1 MKFLNNMKLLILSV
15 SALVLLS
22 PSPVNAAE
30 PETGTARPDATET
43 VSGNDPVPPS
53 KNEPEQDVKPDVTQ
67 DQTGTESLI
76 GQAMSAAVRL
86 ENIERLLE
94 SLTEA
99 AETISE
105 NMEKYEENHDAYFE
119 KVLEKLYM
127 DERGS
132 GIMLLSDDEDYY
144 WLYLSD
150 YYNNDLGFVVLP
162 NRGAFEYYWSRS
174 YYYVSKSDQSW
185 YGMDYII
192 YRDEPYLMN
201 TYGYDIETYNGAWS
215 EASNGCYVETVNLSA
230 YEASIAPVE
239 PDPGETDPDESDSDE
254 NIPSPSEFYSQLEVI
269 NETLTSIHGSDCAY
283 YEASEEY
290 RKDMHRMQSAETA
303 SSIILCILACVVVGI
318 MLFTELFR
326 RFK

>member
-30 PETGTARPDATET
+30 PETETVQPDANET

-53 KNEPEQDVKPDVTQ
+53 TNEPEQDVEPDRTQ
-67 DQTGTESLI
+67 DQTGTESLL

-105 NMEKYEENHDAYFE
+105 NIEKYEENHDVYFE

-132 GIMLLSDDEDYY
+132 SIMLLSDDEDYY

-150 YYNNDLGFVVLP
+150 YYNNELGFVVLP

-174 YYYVSKSDQSW
+174 YYYVSKGGQSW

-192 YRDEPYLMN
+192 YRDEPYLMD
-201 TYGYDIETYNGAWS
+201 TYGYDIETYHGAWS
-215 EASNGCYVETVNLSA
+215 EASDGCYVETSNLSA
-230 YEASIAPVE
+230 YEASIAPVD
-239 PDPGETDPDESDSDE
+239 PDPGEDDPVENDPDED
-254 NIPSPSEFYSQLEVI
+254 IPSSTEFYSQLESI
-269 NETLTSIHGSDCAY
+269 NETLASMQESGNAY
-283 YEASEEY
+283 YEASADY
-290 RKDMHRMQSAETA
+290 QKDMHRMQSAETA
-303 SSIILCILACVVVGI
+303 SSIILCILSCVVIGI